1 MVAYRATPACARPPV
16 ETLSRVAACY
26 GMHLKTRQADRNIRI
41 SEGGSSRDYWRVEIL
56 LESWRTD
63 SCRRRTSVPINVLG
77 RSPGLFRPPFRGWS
91 KKAEPRIEQPG
102 LFRPPFR
109 GWSKKAEQ
117 PLLGS
122 ELCFRV
128 ASCRFAATRKKRSP
142 TAFFGGTPKKLKNE
156 TIRSTSMSPIRKR
169 NYVLA
174 TVFDGG
180 VKDRRSEK
188 KKRKLYVFKMY
199 GRSTGYLPTYLRFCS
214 LKYLSTD

>member
-1 MVAYRATPACARPPV
+1 MFLKIWIDKRV
-16 ETLSRVAACY
+16 ENAACDHMNSLRFP
-26 GMHLKTRQADRNIRI
+26 GTDRKWIVR
-41 SEGGSSRDYWRVEIL
+41 W
-56 LESWRTD
+56 
-63 SCRRRTSVPINVLG
+63 C
-77 RSPGLFRPPFRGWS
+77 WS
-91 KKAEPRIEQPG
+91 PG

-117 PLLGS
+117 PFLGS

-142 TAFFGGTPKKLKNE
+142 TAFFGGTSEKLKNE
-156 TIRSTSMSPIRKR
+156 TIRSTSMSPIRK

-180 VKDRRSEK
+180 VKDRRNEK

>member
-1 MVAYRATPACARPPV
+1 MFPCRIAATPKNKSDHRVVGIMFRCRFVSLRGDTQEQKRPP
-16 ETLSRVAACY
+16 R
-26 GMHLKTRQADRNIRI
+26 GRN
-41 SEGGSSRDYWRVEIL
+41 YV
-56 LESWRTD
+56 
-63 SCRRRTSVPINVLG
+63 SVSL
-77 RSPGLFRPPFRGWS
+77 RGDT
-91 KKAEPRIEQPG
+91 Q
-102 LFRPPFR
+102 
-109 GWSKKAEQ
+109 
-117 PLLGS
+117 
-122 ELCFRV
+122 
-128 ASCRFAATRKKRSP
+128 KRSP

-188 KKRKLYVFKMY
+188 KKRKPYVFKMY

>member
-1 MVAYRATPACARPPV
+1 MF
-16 ETLSRVAACY
+16 
-26 GMHLKTRQADRNIRI
+26 
-41 SEGGSSRDYWRVEIL
+41 
-56 LESWRTD
+56 LENWRTN
-63 SCRRRTSVPINVLG
+63 SCRRRTSVPINA
-77 RSPGLFRPPFRGWS
+77 WS
-91 KKAEPRIEQPG
+91 E
-102 LFRPPFR
+102 
-109 GWSKKAEQ
+109 S
-117 PLLGS
+117 
-122 ELCFRV
+122 CFRV
-128 ASCRFAATRKKRSP
+128 ASRRHPKTKATTAWSELCFGVASCRFAATPKNKSDRRVVGIMFPCRFAATPKNESDSRSLGMMFRCRFAATRKKRSP

-188 KKRKLYVFKMY
+188 KKRKPYVFKMY

>member
-26 GMHLKTRQADRNIRI
+26 DMHLKTRQADRNIRI

-91 KKAEPRIEQPG
+91 KKAEQ
-102 LFRPPFR
+102 L
-109 GWSKKAEQ
+109 
-117 PLLGS
+117 LLGS

-128 ASCRFAATRKKRSP
+128 ASCRFAATRKKRKSQNCK
-142 TAFFGGTPKKLKNE
+142 FNFRFGNAH
-156 TIRSTSMSPIRKR
+156 I
-169 NYVLA
+169 
-174 TVFDGG
+174 
-180 VKDRRSEK
+180 
-188 KKRKLYVFKMY
+188 
-199 GRSTGYLPTYLRFCS
+199 
-214 LKYLSTD
+214 

>member
-1 MVAYRATPACARPPV
+1 MVAYRATLACARPPV
-16 ETLSRVAACY
+16 ETLSRAAAFY
-26 GMHLKTRQADRNIRI
+26 DMHLKTRQADRNIRI

-56 LESWRTD
+56 LESWRTN

-77 RSPGLFRPPFRGWS
+77 RS
-91 KKAEPRIEQPG
+91 PG

-169 NYVLA
+169 KLCARN
-174 TVFDGG
+174 G
-180 VKDRRSEK
+180 V
-188 KKRKLYVFKMY
+188 
-199 GRSTGYLPTYLRFCS
+199 
-214 LKYLSTD
+214 